1 MSVKGAL
8 SIPVGLE
15 FRQPTLPSRTHTL
28 SLLSAS
34 PLPSPLPS
42 LLPCS
47 VCPCGPTWPAQ
58 RARICA
64 VSVEATFQI
73 GTSPSQSSPAEFCVQ
88 NRFSDSAQEFVART
102 SVYS

>member
-15 FRQPTLPSRTHTL
+15 FRQPTLPSRTHAL

-64 VSVEATFQI
+64 MSVEATFQI
-73 GTSPSQSSPAEFCVQ
+73 GTSPSQSSPAESCVQ
-88 NRFSDSAQEFVART
+88 NWFSDSAQEFVART